1 MQDIQTQEDKGKQKA
16 TEEQSGTD
24 ALALQFSKHYAVLAL
39 RVSVLE
45 QLLFSGGIV
54 SKDEFERKTEEMTEE
69 MLKYFRDNLGLS

>member
-1 MQDIQTQEDKGKQKA
+1 MEERQTQDDKGKQKT
-16 TEEQSGTD
+16 TEEQNSLE

-45 QLLFSGGIV
+45 QLLLSGSVV
-54 SKDEFERKTEEMTEE
+54 SRDEFERKTEEMTEE